1 MSIKVGVLG
10 IGEHA
15 RRNILPALDECN
27 SVKLVGLSGRNTE
40 HLEKESQ
47 KYNCTAY
54 VNPEDM
60 LSDPKIDVVYI
71 ALPVGLHKEWGDRV
85 LQAGKHLWCEKS
97 LTHDPELS
105 RQLISK
111 AQQHDL
117 CVCECFMYVH
127 HPMFEH
133 LKKIM
138 RGKEIGSIRSITARF
153 GFPHLS
159 PDNIRY
165 NKMLGGGAL
174 LDVGCYLL
182 HAIRHLSNEQ
192 PDKIYSLLTRE
203 ETYEVDTRGTALLG
217 FPSGLQAHLE
227 WGFGYSYMNEINIW
241 AEKGFVNVKRA
252 FSKPSDHTSVIEIW
266 DTNGQSRNITIPPNN
281 HFVSMFNNFAKA
293 CIQIDL
299 RQLYLKD
306 AEQQAF
312 IMEKIKKH

>member
-127 HPMFEH
+127 HPMFA
-133 LKKIM
+133 
-138 RGKEIGSIRSITARF
+138 ITTCFLFVMIFIAPTNTF
-153 GFPHLS
+153 FYFTAS
-159 PDNIRY
+159 NI
-165 NKMLGGGAL
+165 
-174 LDVGCYLL
+174 
-182 HAIRHLSNEQ
+182 I
-192 PDKIYSLLTRE
+192 
-203 ETYEVDTRGTALLG
+203 
-217 FPSGLQAHLE
+217 F
-227 WGFGYSYMNEINIW
+227 
-241 AEKGFVNVKRA
+241 A
-252 FSKPSDHTSVIEIW
+252 FHTSSPNLFLYIDGIGFS
-266 DTNGQSRNITIPPNN
+266 DILNSALIPY
-281 HFVSMFNNFAKA
+281 A
-293 CIQIDL
+293 
-299 RQLYLKD
+299 
-306 AEQQAF
+306 
-312 IMEKIKKH
+312 